1 MERNDLDVLKNIV
14 NMVLVTD
21 IHTKKRMRYVVEG
34 RMIFSKILREY
45 GYTLNRIGGFLGK
58 DHTTIIHYIHVIDK
72 LLDVDFEI
80 LNKYTKCREMFIV
93 EKEPSSELTTE
104 YDLKNEIFR
113 LSTKIAF
120 LINENTLL
128 KEKMANLKKDLAGND
143 KRLNRIV
150 NFIDENTPAGH
161 EFIVERKIRNMFDE

>member
-1 MERNDLDVLKNIV
+1 MERNDLDVLKDIV

-21 IHTKKRMRYVVEG
+21 INTKKRMRYVVEG

-45 GYTLNRIGGFLGK
+45 GYTLNRIGSFLGK
-58 DHTTIIHYIHVIDK
+58 DHTTIIHYTKTIDK
-72 LLDVDFEI
+72 LLDVDLDI
-80 LNKYTKCREMFIV
+80 LNKYNKCREMFILERGV
-93 EKEPSSELTTE
+93 SSDLITE

-113 LSTKIAF
+113 LGTKITY

-128 KEKMANLKKDLAGND
+128 KEKITNLKKDLAGND

-150 NFIDENTPAGH
+150 NFIDENTPVGH
-161 EFIVERKIRNMFDE
+161 EFIIERKIRNMFDE